1 VNCEEATTLI
11 HAHAD
16 GELDLAHALEV
27 DRHLAECAACAQRAE
42 QLRALRAAIS
52 GANLR
57 YMAPPQLR
65 ERIRSALPATVVPTP
80 VLPWFSWRYVAT
92 ATALAAAVLLIAL
105 PWAAI
110 WWKPTTADQFAQEVV
125 SNHVRSLLA
134 DHLLDVASEDKHTV
148 KPWFAGR
155 LDFAPQVADLKD
167 HDFPL
172 AGGRLDVLD
181 GRPVAALVYKRGK
194 HVINLFVHPVALPAG
209 ESRSMAAQGRSTTY
223 QGFHVVN
230 WTEGGLE
237 YVAVSDLN
245 EIELREFANL
255 IQAATTEK
263 PSASRSGFRPR

>member
-1 VNCEEATTLI
+1 VNCEKVATLI

-27 DRHLAECAACAQRAE
+27 DRHLAECTACAQREE
-42 QLRALRAAIS
+42 QLGELRAAIG

-57 YMAPPQLR
+57 YVSPPQLR
-65 ERIRSALPATVVPTP
+65 DRIRAALSPIVEEPPAV
-80 VLPWFSWRYVAT
+80 PWFRWRYVAT
-92 ATALAAAVLLIAL
+92 AAALAAAILLIGL
-105 PWAAI
+105 PWAET
-110 WWKPTTADQFAQEVV
+110 WWQPAAAGRFAQEVV

-155 LDFAPQVADLKD
+155 LDFSPQVADLKD

-172 AGGRLDVLD
+172 IGGRLDVLD

-194 HVINLFVHPVALPAG
+194 HVINLFVHPVAQPAG
-209 ESRSMAAQGRSTTY
+209 ESTSKAAQGRSTTY

-263 PSASRSGFRPR
+263 LTTSG

>member
-1 VNCEEATTLI
+1 MNCEEVATLI

-27 DRHLAECAACAQRAE
+27 DRHLAECTACAQRAE
-42 QLRALRAAIS
+42 QLGALRAAIG

-57 YMAPPQLR
+57 YAAPPQLR
-65 ERIRSALPATVVPTP
+65 QRIRAALSPSVEQSPLVPLFP
-80 VLPWFSWRYVAT
+80 WRYVA
-92 ATALAAAVLLIAL
+92 AAAALAAAILLIGL
-105 PWAAI
+105 PWAER
-110 WWKPTTADQFAQEVV
+110 WWQPAAADRFAQEVV

-172 AGGRLDVLD
+172 VGGRLDVLD
-181 GRPVAALVYKRGK
+181 GRPVAALVYKHGK
-194 HVINLFVHPVALPAG
+194 HVINLFVHPVAQPAS
-209 ESRSMAAQGRSTTY
+209 ESTSMAEQRRRTTY
-223 QGFHVVN
+223 QGFHVFN
-230 WTEGGLE
+230 WTECGLE

-245 EIELREFANL
+245 EIELREFATL
-255 IQAATTEK
+255 FQAATAENPHTMN
-263 PSASRSGFRPR
+263 